1 MAGRSNTSFHL
12 ALMGVSGLIWVLVVM
27 ASFTMGRVGPEE
39 VGVLVNNLTHDH
51 TIHDKQGTYIYNS
64 ITSDLIL
71 LDKREQTIE
80 FTMDEHRGDRLARD
94 HIRVKTIDGSDVDVD
109 VTVNYSIIPSKAIEI
124 LRDCGVEGNY
134 KHWVR
139 DYVRAYVRYSLGEL
153 TTEEFYNSRDRKLK
167 ADAAQEKL
175 NGLLEERGIAINSVQ
190 VQHFEFYEEY
200 QRKITEK
207 KLADQEVE
215 EEKSKKLAA
224 EELQKTKRI
233 SAEAARD
240 IRIAEIEGE
249 LTKHRVD
256 AEGQA
261 ARIQAEA
268 DAEFKKAEY
277 QAKALLY
284 AAEQKAKGIEA
295 QRLAEAKGIA
305 AFRKALS
312 SAEGAKNLVM
322 MEYAKRLRDV
332 QMSGSPISIDS
343 GVERFEHRNRPA
355 ARGGN

>member
-1 MAGRSNTSFHL
+1 
-12 ALMGVSGLIWVLVVM
+12 MGVSGLIWVLVVM

-39 VGVLVNNLTHDH
+39 VGVLVNNLTHEH
-51 TIHDKQGTYIYNS
+51 TIHSKQGTYIYNS

-80 FTMDEHRGDRLARD
+80 FTMDEHRGDRPTRD
-94 HIRVKTIDGSDVDVD
+94 HIRVKTVDGSDVDVD
-109 VTVNYSIIPSKAIEI
+109 VTVNYSIKPSHAVEI

-139 DYVRAYVRYSLGEL
+139 DYVRAYVRYALGEM
-153 TTEEFYNSRDRKLK
+153 TTEEFYDSENRKRK
-167 ADAAQEKL
+167 ADEAQKKL
-175 NGLLEERGIAINSVQ
+175 NELLDERGIEINSVQ
-190 VQHFEFYEEY
+190 VQHFEFYEAY

-233 SAEAARD
+233 AAEAARD

-249 LTKHRVD
+249 LTKQRVD
-256 AEGQA
+256 AEGQS
-261 ARIQAEA
+261 ARIRAEA
-268 DAEFKKAEY
+268 DAEFKKAEF

-284 AAEQKAKGIEA
+284 AAEQKAQGIRA
-295 QRLAEAKGIA
+295 QRVAEAKGIE

-322 MEYAKRLRDV
+322 MEYARRLKQV
-332 QMSGSPISIDS
+332 QLSGSPISIAPD
-343 GVERFEHRNRPA
+343 VERFEHRNRPA
-355 ARGGN
+355 ARGGK

>member
-1 MAGRSNTSFHL
+1 MAGRSQTSFHL
-12 ALMGVSGLIWVLVVM
+12 ALLGVSGLIWVLVVM

-39 VGVLVNNLTHDH
+39 VGVLVNNLTHRH
-51 TIHDKQGTYIYNS
+51 TVHDKQGTYIYNS

-80 FTMDEHRGDRLARD
+80 FTMDEHRGDRKSRD
-94 HIRVKTIDGSDVDVD
+94 HIRVKTVDGSDVDVD
-109 VTVNYSIIPSKAIEI
+109 VTVNYSLIPSKAPQV

-153 TTEEFYNSRDRKLK
+153 TTEEFYNSANRKKK
-167 ADAAQEKL
+167 ADEAQKTL
-175 NGLLEERGIAINSVQ
+175 NDLLGERGIQINSVQ
-190 VQHFEFYEEY
+190 VQHFEFYDAY
-200 QRKITEK
+200 QQKITEK

-240 IRIAEIEGE
+240 IRIAEIEGD
-249 LTKHRVD
+249 LTKQKVD

-261 ARIQAEA
+261 AKIRAEA
-268 DAEFKKAEY
+268 DAEFKKAEF

-284 AAEQKAKGIEA
+284 AAEQKAQGIRA
-295 QRLAEAKGIA
+295 QRIAEAKGIEA
-305 AFRKALS
+305 YRKALS
-312 SAEGAKNLVM
+312 SPAGAKNLVM

-332 QMSGSPISIDS
+332 QLSGSPIRVDS
-343 GVERFEHRNRPA
+343 DVERFEHRNRA
-355 ARGGN
+355 ASRGGK